1 MLELLIVSL
10 EVGLYE
16 DEFHHSVRILLPN
29 LVILIKLL
37 KNRLQTLQTDV
48 SIPSEEQ
55 TSSVWLVTLKYYQ
68 ENEYIQ

>member
-48 SIPSEEQ
+48 SIPSEQQ

-68 ENEYIQ
+68 ENEYVH

>member
-48 SIPSEEQ
+48 SIPSEQ
-55 TSSVWLVTLKYYQ
+55 QASSVWLVTLKYYQ

>member
-48 SIPSEEQ
+48 SIPSEQQ

-68 ENEYIQ
+68 EDEYVH